1 MEASDNWALKLQN
14 LTYLYQGLET
24 YYCEVISLL
33 NNTAFNDSFLKDI
46 EESI

>member
-24 YYCEVISLL
+24 YYCEVTLP
-33 NNTAFNDSFLKDI
+33 NKDPPFNPSQILDF

>member
-24 YYCEVISLL
+24 YYCEVYLSVKDSSLKIL
-33 NNTAFNDSFLKDI
+33 DI